1 MNEKDK
7 HFNHRKD
14 EDYDDIIFEHAIL
27 LNKETMDKLLNFF
40 FSPVEVQTKNIRKIE
55 KPIPFDK
62 RLAQLK
68 ADIDAC
74 LDNGDKDKFMVLSA
88 QYKIMMM
95 EV

>member
-40 FSPVEVQTKNIRKIE
+40 FSPVEVQTKILE
-55 KPIPFDK
+55 
-62 RLAQLK
+62 RLR
-68 ADIDAC
+68 
-74 LDNGDKDKFMVLSA
+74 S
-88 QYKIMMM
+88 QYPLIKGLLN
-95 EV
+95 